1 MGWPYTFAPI
11 SKEEKHQRRISLD
24 RYAFIAFASSFA
36 PLILSLLVRL
46 VLIGTAYFRSST
58 SQQQQR
64 YTEIPTSPAIKA
76 QRTTSKKHQLA
87 SALRKFS
94 WWLDDEVVLFGTSW
108 GRKEEWILGSA
119 WTAWLL
125 VLCVVGTGTDYFHLT
140 KRFGIIAVSQM
151 PLQYMLALKPLN
163 PAAFVFA
170 SSHEQV
176 NRYHRLL
183 GRIVYLL
190 FTLHMVFYVSYF
202 LWGGILL
209 KKLAEPVVA
218 AGLIAG
224 LAFHSLAGT
233 TLRAIRDFS
242 YRLFFIT
249 HLLAAFAIPI
259 MVFFHA
265 EHARGYLTITPL
277 LVFCADLTFRQ
288 VTTVTTST
296 SIEAIPGTS
305 LVKITAPLPAKR
317 LAAFRA
323 VPGSHVYLKIPS
335 ESRPSHIPSYIFEF
349 LFNPFTVAAAS
360 EDNNAI
366 TLVARANSG
375 PMASALSSLAESRR
389 TDGIPLC
396 IEGPYGSMKHHMPS
410 LLNSGSS
417 HVLLIAGGVG
427 ATFITPLY
435 AHLAETMPV
444 ARIQMVWA
452 IRNAGDATWPVS
464 TTAKSLLEDSRLQVY
479 LTGLGPDSGP
489 TEDQDGVEMGDVRRG
504 NRNRRRPDLKKL
516 IDGAFQ
522 TTRESTVAVIVCGPP
537 GMAKDVRRHVRPWV
551 MKGRSVWYHSEVF
564 AW

>member
-11 SKEEKHQRRISLD
+11 SKEEKHLRRISLD

-46 VLIGTAYFRSST
+46 VLIGIAYFRSSN
-58 SQQQQR
+58 SQR

-76 QRTTSKKHQLA
+76 QRTTSKTYLI
-87 SALRKFS
+87 SSTLRKLS
-94 WWLDDEVVLFGTSW
+94 WWLGDEVIFFGSSW

-125 VLCVVGTGTDYFHLT
+125 TLCVVGTGTDYFHLT

-151 PLQYMLALKPLN
+151 PMQYLLALKPLN
-163 PAAFVFA
+163 PAAFAFA

-183 GRIVYLL
+183 GRIVYFL
-190 FTLHMVFYVSYF
+190 FVLHMTFYVSYF
-202 LWGGILL
+202 LWGGILF
-209 KKLAEPVVA
+209 KKLAEPVVFM
-218 AGLIAG
+218 GLIAG
-224 LAFHSLAGT
+224 ISFHSLAGT

-249 HLLAAFAIPI
+249 HLLMAFGIPM

-265 EHARGYLTITPL
+265 EHARWYLTITPL
-277 LVFCADLTFRQ
+277 LVFCADLVFRQ
-288 VTTVTTST
+288 VSTVTTST

-305 LVKITAPLPAKR
+305 LVKITAPLPATK
-317 LAAFRA
+317 LAAFRS

-335 ESRPSHIPSYIFEF
+335 ESRPKHIPSYLFEF

-360 EDNNAI
+360 EDSNAI

-375 PMASALSSLAESRR
+375 PMTSALSSLAESRR
-389 TDGIPLC
+389 TGGIPLC
-396 IEGPYGSMKHHMPS
+396 IEGPYGSMKHHLSS

-435 AHLAETMPV
+435 AHLSETMPM
-444 ARIQMVWA
+444 ARIQMAWA

-479 LTGLGPDSGP
+479 LTGLGPDSGAS
-489 TEDQDGVEMGDVRRG
+489 DGQDGVEMSDVRRA

-516 IDGAFQ
+516 IDGAFGS
-522 TTRESTVAVIVCGPP
+522 TRESTVAVIVCGPP
-537 GMAKDVRRHVRPWV
+537 GMAKDVRAHVRPWV